1 MNIVKNILLYSC
13 ISAIFVL
20 HPGLNKGNN
29 FITELQYYVYG
40 NSLELLINS
49 EINTNRLS
57 VVWKSVEDDSEVII
71 YTNGEEINKIPS
83 ITGKQKIIVYY
94 NNRAI
99 GKIDHYTTLKNQ
111 AHKYH
116 LSIHSK
122 NQDIFFKGEIIGPSA
137 FKSPATTTLSL
148 ASL

>member
-1 MNIVKNILLYSC
+1 MNILKNILLYSC
-13 ISAIFVL
+13 ISTIFVL

-57 VVWKSVEDDSEVII
+57 VIWKSIEDDSEVII

-83 ITGKQKIIVYY
+83 ATGEQKLVVYY
-94 NNRAI
+94 NNRII
-99 GKIDHYTTLKNQ
+99 GKIDHYKSTKNQ

-116 LSIHSK
+116 LSINSK
-122 NQDIFFKGEIIGPSA
+122 NDAVFFKGEVIGPSA
-137 FKSPATTTLSL
+137 FKSPATTTLPL